1 MHPESVRQATW
12 HRLNHPIS
20 SPTHSHFKMFLRH
33 SQRCPPSHK
42 LFPNSHLPS
51 PLTFCLQPAPRAVL
65 APWLHQTLFLP
76 VCLLAISQ
84 IKKNIFISWLV
95 YYGLPPSRDYN
106 LYECR
111 KRICPFLVLYTQ
123 SKAWYVASVSKC
135 LGVNE

>member
-1 MHPESVRQATW
+1 MYPESVRQATW
-12 HRLNHPIS
+12 HRLNHPIT
-20 SPTHSHFKMFLRH
+20 SPTHSHFKTFLRH

-84 IKKNIFISWLV
+84 IKK
-95 YYGLPPSRDYN
+95 
-106 LYECR
+106 
-111 KRICPFLVLYTQ
+111 
-123 SKAWYVASVSKC
+123 KC
-135 LGVNE
+135 LFLGLCTMVCLPQEIITSMNVGRESVPFCTLYPEQSVVHSKRQQMFGGE